1 MIGANLNGQSAV
13 SKIEERGEAVEEGG
27 GGGGLRVARA
37 RALVAG
43 AGSECFAWFRVVK
56 ASLLRKQINC
66 LLTCGSYIC

>member
-37 RALVAG
+37 RARVAG
-43 AGSECFAWFRVVK
+43 NVSRGFVSLRRVCCENK
-56 ASLLRKQINC
+56 SIAF
-66 LLTCGSYIC
+66 